1 MNKILVGKNKITSD
15 SENIQINGNILV
27 FNNDGDYILE
37 YLDDNCYHLEF
48 VIKGNIKLTEVSFDR
63 EIKVDN
69 RYIVQNGYLK
79 LFKFYN
85 NKNVLEKIDID
96 LFNEGDKVDY
106 HFANI
111 CKMDEKYTININH
124 KCKNTRSNIVNRS
137 VALKNSVLKFV
148 INSNVDNDSVK
159 SILDQNTRIVTMDE
173 CDASIS
179 PNMFID
185 LDDVEARHGSV
196 IGSFNDDQVFYLMS
210 KGISY
215 NDTLKLLIKGYILG
229 GLEIDFETRQRI
241 IEIIETYWR

>member
-15 SENIQINGNILV
+15 DNSVLINDNVITFSCDGDYSLEYIDDAEYHLKFIINGNV
-27 FNNDGDYILE
+27 
-37 YLDDNCYHLEF
+37 
-48 VIKGNIKLTEVSFDR
+48 KLTEVSFDR
-63 EIKVDN
+63 EIDINN
-69 RYIVQNGYLK
+69 RYVIQIGYLK

-85 NKNVLEKIDID
+85 SKRALETINID
-96 LFNEGDKVDY
+96 LCNDGDKVDY

-111 CKMDEKYTININH
+111 CKQEERYTININH
-124 KCKNTRSNIVNRS
+124 KCKNTSSNIINRS
-137 VALKNSVLKFV
+137 LALNNSVLKFI
-148 INSNVDNDSVK
+148 INSNVGKKSVK
-159 SILDQNTRIVTMDE
+159 SILNQNTRIVTLGE
-173 CDASIS
+173 CDTSIS

-196 IGSFNDDQVFYLMS
+196 VGTFNADQVFYLMS

-229 GLEIDFETRQRI
+229 GLEIDFELRQRI